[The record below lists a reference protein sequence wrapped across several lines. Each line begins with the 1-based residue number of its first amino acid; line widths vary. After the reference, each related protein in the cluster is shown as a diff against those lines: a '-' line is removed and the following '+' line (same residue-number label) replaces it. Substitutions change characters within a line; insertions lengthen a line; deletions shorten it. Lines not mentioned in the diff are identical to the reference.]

1 LKIVLYIIWA
11 LFVAGAALACGQAVR
26 KTRHQERLIA
36 SWPKAQ
42 ATVTGSRQGWSHGG
56 GNTTR
61 NIRFWPGYQF
71 HDSRGVLYVGESE
84 VSYAR
89 RPTPGSFLEVAYN
102 PADPNQSF
110 QVDAPSRT
118 VIGCLIPAFALLA
131 LAAFWFIGIFPLG

>member
-11 LFVAGAALACGQAVR
+11 LFVAGAAFACGQAVR